1 MHRTP
6 LGAEEEADTSFKQES
21 SRVHLNKGAPTTVVS
36 AFFNSLPLHPK
47 LLTWHSVLGAGF
59 EGPGQVSLALL
70 PLSSSFG

>member
-1 MHRTP
+1 MQRTP
-6 LGAEEEADTSFKQES
+6 LGAEEETDTSFKQES
-21 SRVHLNKGAPTTVVS
+21 SRVHLNKGAPTTVGS

-47 LLTWHSVLGAGF
+47 ILTWLGAGF

>member
-1 MHRTP
+1 MQRTL
-6 LGAEEEADTSFKQES
+6 LGTEEEADTSFKQES

-36 AFFNSLPLHPK
+36 AFNSLPLHPK

-59 EGPGQVSLALL
+59 EGPSQVSLALL